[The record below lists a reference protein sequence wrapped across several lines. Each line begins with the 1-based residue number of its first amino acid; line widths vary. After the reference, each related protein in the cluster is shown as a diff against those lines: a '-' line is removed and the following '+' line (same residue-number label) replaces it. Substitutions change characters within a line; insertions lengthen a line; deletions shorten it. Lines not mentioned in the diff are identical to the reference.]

1 MKLFTR
7 LVPAVLALCTTALA
21 QISSDCNPMNATCS
35 PNQGLGIS
43 NYSINF
49 AEYETS
55 SRVWNWT
62 AGKATYD
69 GNGAAFTV
77 NKRGDT
83 PTVKTRFYIFFGQ
96 VEVIMKAAPGQ
107 GIVSSIVVLSDT
119 LDEIDWELIGGN
131 NTHVQTNYFGKGNTT
146 SYDRAVWHPIS
157 NPQEEYHN
165 YTLDWSKEK
174 LDFYIDSQIVR
185 TLKYE
190 DANGGL
196 NYPQT
201 PSDVRLGIW
210 AGGDSKNDKYTIE
223 WAGGE
228 TDYSKGPFNMYVQSL
243 RISDASTGTQY
254 TYGDRSGSMG
264 SIQVANDTSKALSL
278 DAGNGDTAAQ
288 SIKQKWNGLSTG
300 AKIGIAASVLGVAAI
315 GLIVF
320 IFCCIKQRRAGKHEK
335 LLEDAKFEKDRTE
348 LLAFRAE
355 MGRQRSEKI
364 ALMQQAPIGVGNH
377 GYHVPSSIGSHGGR
391 GYQRY

>member
-1 MKLFTR
+1 
-7 LVPAVLALCTTALA
+7 
-21 QISSDCNPMNATCS
+21 MNATCS
-35 PNQGLGIS
+35 PDQGLGIS

-49 AEYETS
+49 AQYETS
-55 SRVWNWT
+55 NKVWNWT

-69 GNGAAFTV
+69 GNGAAFTI
-77 NKRGDT
+77 NTRGDT
-83 PTVKTRFYIFFGQ
+83 PTVKSNFYIFFGQ
-96 VEVIMKAAPGQ
+96 VEVIMKAASGQ

-131 NTHVQTNYFGKGNTT
+131 DTHVQSNYFGKGNTS

-190 DANGGL
+190 DANGGH

-201 PSDVRLGIW
+201 PSDVRIGIW

-228 TDYSKGPFNMYVQSL
+228 TDYSKAPFNMYVQSV
-243 RISDASTGTQY
+243 RVSDASTGTQY
-254 TYGDRSGSMG
+254 TYGDHSGDMT
-264 SIQVANDTSKALSL
+264 SIQVNNDTSKALQL
-278 DAGNGDTAAQ
+278 DAGNGGSSSQ
-288 SIKQKWNGLSTG
+288 NMQQKWNGLSKG
-300 AKIGIAASVLGVAAI
+300 AKIGIAASVLSVAAI
-315 GLIVF
+315 AAVLF
-320 IFCCIKQRRAGKHEK
+320 IFCCFKQRRAGKHEK
-335 LLEDAKFEKDRTE
+335 LREDAKFEKDRTE
-348 LLAFRAE
+348 LMAFRAE
-355 MGRQRSEKI
+355 MSRQRKEKI
-364 ALMQQAPIGVGNH
+364 ANMRQAPVGIGNH
-377 GYHVPSSIGSHGGR
+377 GYHMPQMTSPYGSR